1 MRIFL
6 TLSVI
11 FFLLSANPCEALFG
25 KKDYKQTFIQ
35 SALRAEKRKNDK
47 AAFNLFEKTMYYYKD
62 DKQVLEE
69 YAGFCERRSYNEK
82 AVELY
87 AKLYELYKDEYY
99 LYKQYFNAAKT
110 GELSREKFSK
120 IQKDKHLKPSQT
132 EKINLE
138 LIKQFSYN
146 NDWIS
151 AKKACDKVS
160 PKSLNAETVVICTV
174 AAEKISDSK
183 TAYKYYLRYYE
194 IDPKNTPIIKKIIKL
209 SDSFGDY
216 KTEEKFIKIFSSQN
230 PKDSGIKYSLAGFY
244 EKRKDFKSAAK
255 VYEALMASGDKSEH
269 VKKSHAYALAEL
281 SPKKYQ
287 KGTEKRVLTERE
299 IKEKHL
305 YEALKAKNYK
315 KTLDI
320 TEDLLKKYP
329 DDKRLLIL
337 ALENSMAQNLWD
349 KTTLY
354 NEKMLLTEPNSEK
367 FLKNRAAI
375 FSIKKDFKNA
385 ALSYEKL
392 IEKYPKNEYKFELA
406 NMYMAN
412 NEFEKAQDV
421 IEPLYKENPN
431 NPEAIKT
438 LLNSLMA
445 QNKTRNAYII
455 IKTHNLE
462 NTPEGYQ
469 ILGDMSMLNK
479 DYEFA
484 SRHYYRALQ
493 TDKNNLLMKNKL
505 AETYRLLG
513 YSDASQRIYED
524 VLAQEPDNKMANL
537 GLGYIQI
544 DKKEFESAR
553 KIFKNILTKDPEY
566 IPAKEGIVY
575 SYIGNGDDFNALKAM
590 NSMPQNDEIKLLRAQ
605 TYYKMGMPD
614 NAKAALQGSVTK
626 DAGDL
631 RYQIRRDKAI
641 TVTPTYSFFFQQLA
655 EQFKLDYHKFG
666 VNVSQATEG
675 NKTVFAQY
683 NVIVYSSGGLNQ
695 QNNVVNEFKG
705 GVYARPNKNWE
716 YRTDL
721 GVKSFEFGNGAM
733 IITDSWIKHYFN
745 DNFAAKLGFKRDNV
759 EQSYLSAVGTPID
772 GIFTGRA
779 ADNKVYLDLQLKL
792 PKQCYA
798 FLLGSYGAIYAQNLI
813 TNMYYEGML
822 GVGRLW
828 YNNPK
833 NPWLQKFSTDIISY
847 NSSYQY
853 NLLDLYS
860 STGQL
865 YGGYFSPSYFNATT
879 LNLKLEGEIKKWK
892 LKYGIKGFGGVQY
905 SMRPDFT
912 RLTWGVSPYAAY
924 RINDHVDIVAEYNH
938 FTYANLLRDQFMISA
953 VIKGFK
959 NAKN

>member
-1 MRIFL
+1 M

-11 FFLLSANPCEALFG
+11 FFLLSATPCEALFS
-25 KKDYKQTFIQ
+25 KKDYKQIFIQ
-35 SALRAEKRKNDK
+35 SAQRAEKRKNDK

-69 YAGFCERRSYNEK
+69 YAGFCERRGYNEK

-87 AKLYELYKDEYY
+87 TKLYALYKDEYY
-99 LYKQYFNAAKT
+99 LYRKYFNEAKS
-110 GELSREKFSK
+110 GKLDKNKFSK

-146 NDWIS
+146 NDWVG

-160 PKSLNAETVVICTV
+160 PKNLNLETVVICTV
-174 AAEKISDSK
+174 SSEKVSDEK
-183 TAYKYYLRYYE
+183 AAYKYYLRYYE
-194 IDPKNTPIIKKIIKL
+194 VDPKNTSIIKRIIKL

-216 KTEEKFIKIFSSQN
+216 KIEEKFLKIFSSQN
-230 PKDSGIKYSLAGFY
+230 PNDNGIKYSLAGFY
-244 EKRKDFKSAAK
+244 EKQGNFSRAAK
-255 VYEALMASGDKSEH
+255 VYEALMASGDRSEH

-281 SPKKYQ
+281 NPKKHQ
-287 KGTEKRVLTERE
+287 KGFQKRVLTERE
-299 IKEKHL
+299 IKENQL
-305 YEALKAKNYK
+305 YEALRAKNYK

-329 DDKRLLIL
+329 DDKKLLIL

-349 KTTLY
+349 KTTIY
-354 NEKMLLTEPNSEK
+354 NEKLLLTEPDSEK

-392 IEKYPKNEYKFELA
+392 IEKYPKPEYKFELA

-412 NEFEKAQDV
+412 KEFEKAQEV
-421 IEPLYKENPN
+421 IEPLYKENPE
-431 NPEAIKT
+431 NPDAVKA

-455 IKTHNLE
+455 IKTHHLE
-462 NTPEGYQ
+462 NTPQGYQ
-469 ILGDMSMLNK
+469 ILGDMAMLND
-479 DYEFA
+479 DYESA

-493 TDKNNLLMKNKL
+493 ADKDNLLMKNKL

-513 YSDASQRIYED
+513 YSEASQRIYED
-524 VLAQEPDNKMANL
+524 ILAQEPENQMAQI

-544 DKKEFESAR
+544 DKKEFETAR
-553 KIFKNILTKDPEY
+553 NIFNNILAKDPDY
-566 IPAKEGIVY
+566 TPAKEGIVF
-575 SYIGNGDDFNALKAM
+575 SYIGNGDDFNTLGAL
-590 NSMPQNDEIKLLRAQ
+590 NSLPQNDETKLLRAQ

-626 DAGDL
+626 EARDL
-631 RYQIRRDKAI
+631 RYKIRRDKAI

-666 VNVSQATEG
+666 VNVSQAAEG
-675 NKTVFAQY
+675 NKTVFAEY

-705 GVYARPNKNWE
+705 GVYARPTKELE
-716 YRTDL
+716 YRADL
-721 GVKSFEFGNGAM
+721 GVKAFQFGNGAM
-733 IITDSWIKHYFN
+733 IITDSWIKRYFN
-745 DNFAAKLGFKRDNV
+745 DNFAVKLGVKRNNV

-779 ADNKVYLDLQLKL
+779 ADNKVYLDLQIKL

-813 TNMYYEGML
+813 TNMYYEGMVGL
-822 GVGRLW
+822 GRLW

-833 NPWLQKFSTDIISY
+833 NPWLQRFSTDIISY

-879 LNLKLEGEIKKWK
+879 LNLKLEGEIKKWH
-892 LKYGIKGFGGVQY
+892 LKYGIKGFGGIQEAIT
-905 SMRPDFT
+905 PDFT
-912 RLTWGVSPYAAY
+912 RLTWGVSPYATY
-924 RINDHVDIVAEYNH
+924 RINDHIDIVAEYNH